1 MGPSSG
7 KRIVLSFA
15 PSSESLGPVHVSLKR
30 SAIFLGAFK
39 GPQPRCICKD
49 TTGRPRYVL
58 RSLDSKA
65 SQPLQINVANS
76 SKIEFYRRA
85 KKRFLPLVWAIL
97 SFFSAF
103 ILKLCFL
110 FNNLPSNVRKVPP
123 KSFDGQK
130 MALH

>member
-1 MGPSSG
+1 MCSQQRNALVYVCVYYPSL
-7 KRIVLSFA
+7 I
-15 PSSESLGPVHVSLKR
+15 
-30 SAIFLGAFK
+30 
-39 GPQPRCICKD
+39 
-49 TTGRPRYVL
+49 
-58 RSLDSKA
+58 
-65 SQPLQINVANS
+65 QPLQINVANS